1 MKFNLTDVQAL
12 IRARR
17 SVRPERLSLEKV
29 HRDQIEALI
38 EAANWAPTHGQTEPW
53 RFKVFTGS
61 ALESLQQIGR
71 GLSKDSTELAY
82 LQSKYD
88 RIRTGTNASAGILV
102 YMKRQVSGK
111 IPEVEILARVCR
123 TNMSLFGNHL
133 WNVFVWSSGSAVY
146 EEQFAE
152 EIGILKPDR
161 ILGVLYPGY
170 PEGNGLEG
178 KRQFW
183 MTKGWIGSQNK
194 SGDFSVLP

>member
-17 SVRPERLSLEKV
+17 SVRPEQFKSRKV

-53 RFKVFTGS
+53 RFKVFTGP
-61 ALESLQQIGR
+61 ALESLQLKLAEAYR
-71 GLSKDSTELAY
+71 RNSTELAY

-88 RIRTGTNASAGILV
+88 RIRNRHQCASAAILV

-111 IPEVEILARVCR
+111 IPEVEEILAVGCAVQ
-123 TNMSLFGNHL
+123 NMSLLATTYGMSLF
-133 WNVFVWSSGSAVY
+133 WSSGSAVY

-152 EIGILKPDR
+152 EIGISKPDR

-170 PEGNGLEG
+170 PEGEWPEG

-183 MTKGWIGSQNK
+183 MTKVDW
-194 SGDFSVLP
+194 FAE